1 MLNLKRFSKVSSGAK
16 LQFGQSAL
24 AHKNTLCYRFVHAN
38 SSNSGK
44 SNLGKYALGSLI
56 FGFSTIVVYA
66 KYDTKFRQWLK
77 TNVYGSDELLKLL
90 LFEDKSIHN
99 IPNIEKPKLVP
110 PTINHDINVKKSTPS
125 KLEPKESQ
133 IISAKTDKPI
143 DKELTGKNNI
153 LGKNTENETSDFSKI
168 RSEAT
173 LIIKEV
179 SNSYSE
185 ALDALKNYY
194 ELVNGTVND
203 VSHKHNSGF
212 LKKLQKVSLE
222 KDELFQTA
230 KVNAQEARKRLDQI
244 QYSLDDSK
252 HNVTNEEK
260 ETIKNNIMKFKM
272 EIKTLEKNF
281 ESQKDDLLLFN
292 KHNGQVINIRK
303 QFSEELQSLFPHVR
317 LDDKNMKLTDAEF
330 NVFVDYITQK
340 LLYYQNELFKQ
351 EIFGEEQVNDVVRAL
366 KNGTPEAIDK
376 VLGFQVEKNRRKHMN
391 NFIKESFGS
400 KANSEAKFKEQLR
413 FQTEVHIDHLKEAA
427 NLAEKEVERR
437 VNLEYSEKAETEK
450 LKYKEQV
457 LSMIAVMNGI
467 NDAVKEHSNKRDKL
481 NESFYL
487 WTACQSLFAAIDTDQ
502 NDSKHELIPLQ
513 ELVNNIK
520 KSGGENH
527 VVIKELL
534 NTIPERVLTR
544 GVYTEETLKD
554 RFLNVEDK
562 AFHMA
567 LVPDTNVK
575 LFDLVTSFV
584 FTIFTFKS
592 PVPITEEELNNEPI
606 NVNELNNIDIL
617 QRARYW
623 VERDN
628 YYRALQYMHL
638 LKGGAKIIASDWIS
652 ETRDYLATQ
661 QAAQTLLA
669 YASESLR
676 SHVDGNNASI

>member
-1 MLNLKRFSKVSSGAK
+1 MLNLKRFSKTSSSVK

-24 AHKNTLCYRFVHAN
+24 AHKKPLCYRFVHAD
-38 SSNSGK
+38 SSSSGK
-44 SNLGKYALGSLI
+44 SNIGKYAFGSLI
-56 FGFSTIVVYA
+56 FGFSSIVVYA
-66 KYDTKFRQWLK
+66 KYDTNFRQWLK
-77 TNVYGSDELLKLL
+77 TNVYGSDELLKVL
-90 LFEDKSIHN
+90 LFEDKITHDKSN
-99 IPNIEKPKLVP
+99 NVKPKLVLP
-110 PTINHDINVKKSTPS
+110 VNKQDVNITKSTPLKHES
-125 KLEPKESQ
+125 KESQ
-133 IISAKTDKPI
+133 TISTKIDKPL
-143 DKELTGKNNI
+143 DTSNLTR
-153 LGKNTENETSDFSKI
+153 I

-173 LIIKEV
+173 LIINEV

-185 ALDALKNYY
+185 ALNALKNYY
-194 ELVNGTVND
+194 ELVNGTVNNIPQ
-203 VSHKHNSGF
+203 KHNSIT
-212 LKKLQKVSLE
+212 LEKLQKVSLE

-230 KVNAQEARKRLDQI
+230 KVNAQEARKRLDQM

-252 HNVTNEEK
+252 NDVTNEEK
-260 ETIKNNIMKFKM
+260 EIIKNNIIELKMK
-272 EIKTLEKNF
+272 IKNLEKNF
-281 ESQKDDLLLFN
+281 ETEKDDLLLFN
-292 KHNGQVINIRK
+292 KYNGQIMNIRK
-303 QFSEELQSLFPHVR
+303 QFSVELQSLFPHVR
-317 LDDKNMKLTDAEF
+317 LDDKNLKLTEAEF
-330 NVFVDYITQK
+330 KVFIDYITQK
-340 LLYYQNELFKQ
+340 LMFYQNEMLKQ
-351 EIFGEEQVNDVVRAL
+351 EIIDEEQVNDVVHAL
-366 KNGTPEAIDK
+366 KNGNPEAINK
-376 VLGFQVEKNRRKHMN
+376 VIGFQVEKNRRQHMD
-391 NFIKESFGS
+391 NFINESFEA
-400 KANSEAKFKEQLR
+400 KANSEVKFKEQLR
-413 FQTEVHIDHLKEAA
+413 FQTEVHMDHLKDAA

-437 VNLEYSEKAETEK
+437 VHLEYSEKAEIEK

-467 NDAVKEHSNKRDKL
+467 NDAVKEHSKKREKL

-487 WTACQSLFAAIDTDQ
+487 WKACQSLFSAIDTYQ

-513 ELVNNIK
+513 DLVNNIK

-527 VVIKELL
+527 KIIKELL
-534 NTIPERVLTR
+534 DTIPERVLTR

-592 PVPITEEELNNEPI
+592 SVPIPVEELNNAPI

-623 VERDN
+623 IERDN
-628 YYRALQYMHL
+628 YYQALQYMNL
-638 LKGGAKIIASDWIS
+638 LKGGAKKIADDWMN

-676 SHVDGNNASI
+676 SHVGVNNISK

>member
-16 LQFGQSAL
+16 FQFGQSAL
-24 AHKNTLCYRFVHAN
+24 ARKNTLGYRFVHAN
-38 SSNSGK
+38 SSSSGK
-44 SNLGKYALGSLI
+44 SNVGKYALGSLI

-77 TNVYGSDELLKLL
+77 TNVYGSDELLQVL
-90 LFEDKSIHN
+90 LFEDKSVHTK
-99 IPNIEKPKLVP
+99 PNSEKPKLAP
-110 PTINHDINVKKSTPS
+110 PTNNHDITVKSAPS
-125 KLEPKESQ
+125 KIQTKESPT
-133 IISAKTDKPI
+133 ISSKTEKPI
-143 DKELTGKNNI
+143 
-153 LGKNTENETSDFSKI
+153 GKNTEKETSDFRRI

-173 LIIKEV
+173 IIVKEV

-194 ELVNGTVND
+194 ELVNETVND
-203 VSHKHNSGF
+203 VSHKHNSSF
-212 LKKLQKVSLE
+212 LKKLHKVSLE
-222 KDELFQTA
+222 KDELFQAA
-230 KVNAQEARKRLDQI
+230 KVNAQEARKRLDQM
-244 QYSLDDSK
+244 QYSLDESK
-252 HNVTNEEK
+252 HDVTNEEK
-260 ETIKNNIMKFKM
+260 ETIINNIMKLKT

-281 ESQKDDLLLFN
+281 ENEKDDLLLFN
-292 KHNGQVINIRK
+292 KYNGQVINIRK
-303 QFSEELQSLFPHVR
+303 RFSEELQSLFPHVR

-330 NVFVDYITQK
+330 DVFVDYITQK
-340 LLYYQNELFKQ
+340 LLFYQNELFKQ
-351 EIFGEEQVNDVVRAL
+351 QIFGEEQVNDVVHAL
-366 KNGTPEAIDK
+366 KNGNPEAIDK
-376 VLGFQVEKNRRKHMN
+376 VLGFQVEKNRRRHMN
-391 NFIKESFGS
+391 NFINESFGS

-413 FQTEVHIDHLKEAA
+413 FQTEVHMDHLKEAA

-467 NDAVKEHSNKRDKL
+467 NDAVKEHSKKRDKL

-534 NTIPERVLTR
+534 DTIPERVLTR
-544 GVYTEETLKD
+544 GVYTEDTLKD

-584 FTIFTFKS
+584 FTMFTFKS
-592 PVPITEEELNNEPI
+592 SIPITEEELNNEPI

-638 LKGGAKIIASDWIS
+638 LKGGAKIIASDWMS
-652 ETRDYLATQ
+652 ETRDYLTTQ

-676 SHVDGNNASI
+676 SHVDVSNTSI

>member
-24 AHKNTLCYRFVHAN
+24 AHKKTQCYRFFHADAL
-38 SSNSGK
+38 SSGK
-44 SNLGKYALGSLI
+44 SNVRKYALGSLI
-56 FGFSTIVVYA
+56 FGFSTIIVYA

-90 LFEDKSIHN
+90 LFEDKFMHDA
-99 IPNIEKPKLVP
+99 PNSEKPKLVSS
-110 PTINHDINVKKSTPS
+110 TKKHDINVTKSTLS
-125 KLEPKESQ
+125 KLESKESQ
-133 IISAKTDKPI
+133 SISTKTDKPI
-143 DKELTGKNNI
+143 GNK
-153 LGKNTENETSDFSKI
+153 TENEISDVSRI

-194 ELVNGTVND
+194 ELVNETVND
-203 VSHKHNSGF
+203 VTHRHNTSL
-212 LKKLQKVSLE
+212 LKKLKKVSLE

-230 KVNAQEARKRLDQI
+230 KVNAQEARKRLDQM
-244 QYSLDDSK
+244 QNSLNGSK
-252 HNVTNEEK
+252 YDVTNEEK
-260 ETIKNNIMKFKM
+260 ETIQNNIIKLKM

-281 ESQKDDLLLFN
+281 ENEKDDLLLFN
-292 KHNGQVINIRK
+292 KYNGQIINIRK

-317 LDDKNMKLTDAEF
+317 LEDKNMKLTDAEF

-340 LLYYQNELFKQ
+340 LLFYQNELFKQ
-351 EIFGEEQVNDVVRAL
+351 KIFGEEQVIDVVRAL
-366 KNGTPEAIDK
+366 KNGNPEAIDK
-376 VLGFQVEKNRRKHMN
+376 VLGFQVEKNRRRHMN

-400 KANSEAKFKEQLR
+400 KASSEAKFKDQLR

-437 VNLEYSEKAETEK
+437 VNLEYSEKAEIEK

-457 LSMIAVMNGI
+457 LNMIAVMNGI
-467 NDAVKEHSNKRDKL
+467 NDAVKEHSKKRDKL

-502 NDSKHELIPLQ
+502 NVSKHELIPLQ

-527 VVIKELL
+527 KIIKELL
-534 NTIPERVLTR
+534 DTIPERVLTR

-554 RFLNVEDK
+554 RFLNIEDK

-575 LFDLVTSFV
+575 LFDLITSFV

-592 PVPITEEELNNEPI
+592 PVPISEEELNNAPI
-606 NVNELNNIDIL
+606 NINELNNIDIL

-623 VERDN
+623 IERDN
-628 YYRALQYMHL
+628 YYQALQYMHL
-638 LKGGAKIIASDWIS
+638 LKGGAKIIADDWMS

-661 QAAQTLLA
+661 QVVQTLLA

-676 SHVDGNNASI
+676 SHVDVNNTSM

>member
-16 LQFGQSAL
+16 FQFGQSAL
-24 AHKNTLCYRFVHAN
+24 AHKNTLGYRFVHAN
-38 SSNSGK
+38 SSSSGK
-44 SNLGKYALGSLI
+44 SNVGKYALGSLI

-99 IPNIEKPKLVP
+99 KPNSEKPKLVP
-110 PTINHDINVKKSTPS
+110 PTNNHDISVKSTPS
-125 KLEPKESQ
+125 KLQTKESQ
-133 IISAKTDKPI
+133 TISAETDKPI
-143 DKELTGKNNI
+143 DKELTGKNKI
-153 LGKNTENETSDFSKI
+153 LGKNTEKETSDFRRI

-173 LIIKEV
+173 IIVKEV

-203 VSHKHNSGF
+203 VSHKHSSSF

-230 KVNAQEARKRLDQI
+230 KVNAQEARKRLDQM
-244 QYSLDDSK
+244 QYSLDESK
-252 HNVTNEEK
+252 HDVTNEEK
-260 ETIKNNIMKFKM
+260 ETIINNIMKLKT

-281 ESQKDDLLLFN
+281 LNEKDDLLLFN
-292 KHNGQVINIRK
+292 KYNGQVINIRK
-303 QFSEELQSLFPHVR
+303 RFSEELQSLFPHVR

-330 NVFVDYITQK
+330 DVFVDYITQK
-340 LLYYQNELFKQ
+340 LLFYQNELFKQ
-351 EIFGEEQVNDVVRAL
+351 QIFGEEQVNDVVHAL
-366 KNGTPEAIDK
+366 KNGNPEAIDK
-376 VLGFQVEKNRRKHMN
+376 VLGFQVEKNRRRHMN
-391 NFIKESFGS
+391 NFINESFGS

-413 FQTEVHIDHLKEAA
+413 FQTEVHMDHLKEAA

-437 VNLEYSEKAETEK
+437 VNLEYSEKSETEK

-467 NDAVKEHSNKRDKL
+467 NDAVKEHSKKRDKL

-487 WTACQSLFAAIDTDQ
+487 WTACQSLSAAIDTDQ

-527 VVIKELL
+527 VIIKELL
-534 NTIPERVLTR
+534 DTIPERVLTR
-544 GVYTEETLKD
+544 GVYSEETLKD

-575 LFDLVTSFV
+575 LFDLITSFV

-592 PVPITEEELNNEPI
+592 SIPITEEEFNEPI

-638 LKGGAKIIASDWIS
+638 LKGGAKIIASDWMS

-676 SHVDGNNASI
+676 SHVDVSNTSI

>member
-143 DKELTGKNNI
+143 
-153 LGKNTENETSDFSKI
+153 GKNTENETSDFSII

>member
-1 MLNLKRFSKVSSGAK
+1 MLNLKRFSKTSSSVK

-24 AHKNTLCYRFVHAN
+24 ARKKPLCYRFVHAD
-38 SSNSGK
+38 SSSSGK
-44 SNLGKYALGSLI
+44 SNIGKYAFGSLL
-56 FGFSTIVVYA
+56 FGFSSIVVYA
-66 KYDTKFRQWLK
+66 KYDTNFRQWLK
-77 TNVYGSDELLKLL
+77 TNVYGSDELLKVL
-90 LFEDKSIHN
+90 LFEDKITQDKSN
-99 IPNIEKPKLVP
+99 NVKLKLVP
-110 PTINHDINVKKSTPS
+110 VNKQDVNITKSTPLKHES
-125 KLEPKESQ
+125 KESQ
-133 IISAKTDKPI
+133 TISTKTDKPL
-143 DKELTGKNNI
+143 DKKLTEKKNI
-153 LGKNTENETSDFSKI
+153 LESNTEKDTSNLTRI

-173 LIIKEV
+173 QIINEV

-194 ELVNGTVND
+194 ELVNGTVNNIPQ
-203 VSHKHNSGF
+203 KNNSIT

-230 KVNAQEARKRLDQI
+230 KVNAQEARKRLDQM

-252 HNVTNEEK
+252 NDVTNEEK
-260 ETIKNNIMKFKM
+260 EIIKNNIMELKM
-272 EIKTLEKNF
+272 KIKTLEKNF
-281 ESQKDDLLLFN
+281 ETEKDDLLLFN
-292 KHNGQVINIRK
+292 KYNGQIMNIRK

-317 LDDKNMKLTDAEF
+317 LDEKNLKLTEAEF
-330 NVFVDYITQK
+330 KVFIDFITQK
-340 LLYYQNELFKQ
+340 LMFYQNEMLKQ
-351 EIFGEEQVNDVVRAL
+351 EIIGEEQVNDVVHAL
-366 KNGTPEAIDK
+366 KNGNPEAINK
-376 VLGFQVEKNRRKHMN
+376 VIGFQVEKNRRRHMD
-391 NFIKESFGS
+391 NFINESFES

-413 FQTEVHIDHLKEAA
+413 FQTEVHMDHLKEAA

-437 VNLEYSEKAETEK
+437 VHLEYSEKAEIEK

-467 NDAVKEHSNKRDKL
+467 NDAVKEHSKKREKL

-487 WTACQSLFAAIDTDQ
+487 WKACQSLFAAIDTYQ

-513 ELVNNIK
+513 DLVNNIK

-527 VVIKELL
+527 KIIKELL
-534 NTIPERVLTR
+534 DTIPERVLTR

-592 PVPITEEELNNEPI
+592 AVPISVEELNNAPI

-623 VERDN
+623 IERDN
-628 YYRALQYMHL
+628 YYQALQYMHL
-638 LKGGAKIIASDWIS
+638 LKGGAKIIANDWMN
-652 ETRDYLATQ
+652 ETRDYLTTQ

-676 SHVDGNNASI
+676 SHVGVNNTSK

>member
-1 MLNLKRFSKVSSGAK
+1 MLNLKRFSKVSSYTN
-16 LQFGQSAL
+16 LQFGKSAL
-24 AHKNTLCYRFVHAN
+24 VHKDILCYRFVHAN
-38 SSNSGK
+38 PSSSGK
-44 SNLGKYALGSLI
+44 SNVGKYALGSLI

-77 TNVYGSDELLKLL
+77 TNVYGSDELIKLL
-90 LFEDKSIHN
+90 LFEDKPIYN
-99 IPNIEKPKLVP
+99 IPNSEKPKLVS
-110 PTINHDINVKKSTPS
+110 PTIKYDMNVNKTTSS
-125 KLEPKESQ
+125 NLEPKESQ
-133 IISAKTDKPI
+133 NISEKPDKPI
-143 DKELTGKNNI
+143 GKH
-153 LGKNTENETSDFSKI
+153 TENEKSDFTRI

-173 LIIKEV
+173 LMTKEV
-179 SNSYSE
+179 SNLYSE
-185 ALDALKNYY
+185 ALDVLKKYY
-194 ELVNGTVND
+194 ELVNETVND
-203 VSHKHNSGF
+203 VPHKHNTSF
-212 LKKLQKVSLE
+212 LKKLQKVNLE
-222 KDELFQTA
+222 KDELIQTA
-230 KVNAQEARKRLDQI
+230 KVNAQEARKRLDQML
-244 QYSLDDSK
+244 YSLDDS
-252 HNVTNEEK
+252 VYDLTNDEK
-260 ETIKNNIMKFKM
+260 ETIRNNIMKYKI

-281 ESQKDDLLLFN
+281 ENEKDDLLLFN
-292 KHNGQVINIRK
+292 KYNGQVINIRK

-317 LDDKNMKLTDAEF
+317 LDDKNMKLTDTEF
-330 NVFVDYITQK
+330 DMFVDYITQK
-340 LLYYQNELFKQ
+340 LLFYQNELFKQ
-351 EIFGEEQVNDVVRAL
+351 ETFGEEQVNEVVHAL
-366 KNGTPEAIDK
+366 KNGNPDAIDK
-376 VLGFQVEKNRRKHMN
+376 VLGFQVEKNRRKHIN

-400 KANSEAKFKEQLR
+400 KASSEAKFKEQLR

-467 NDAVKEHSNKRDKL
+467 NDAVKEHSKRRVKL

-487 WTACQSLFAAIDTDQ
+487 WTACHSLFAAIDTDQ
-502 NDSKHELIPLQ
+502 NDAKHELIPLQ

-534 NTIPERVLTR
+534 DTIPERVLTR

-554 RFLNVEDK
+554 RFLNIEDK

-575 LFDLVTSFV
+575 LFDLVTSFI

-592 PVPITEEELNNEPI
+592 PVPITEEELNNKPI

-638 LKGGAKIIASDWIS
+638 LKGGAKIIASDWIN
-652 ETRDYLATQ
+652 ETRDYLTTQ
-661 QAAQTLLA
+661 QAAHTLLA

-676 SHVDGNNASI
+676 SHVDVNNTSI

>member
-1 MLNLKRFSKVSSGAK
+1 MLNLQRCSKISSGVK
-16 LQFGQSAL
+16 LQLGKSL
-24 AHKNTLCYRFVHAN
+24 AHKKALCYRYVHAD
-38 SSNSGK
+38 SSSSGK
-44 SNLGKYALGSLI
+44 SNVGKYAFGSLI
-56 FGFSTIVVYA
+56 FGFSSIVVYA

-90 LFEDKSIHN
+90 LFEDKVIN
-99 IPNIEKPKLVP
+99 DIPNNLKPKQDLP
-110 PTINHDINVKKSTPS
+110 INKQNVNVTKSTPS
-125 KLEPKESQ
+125 KLESKGSQ
-133 IISAKTDKPI
+133 TISAKTDKP
-143 DKELTGKNNI
+143 
-153 LGKNTENETSDFSKI
+153 LGIKTEKDTSNFTKI
-168 RSEAT
+168 KSEAT
-173 LIIKEV
+173 LIINEV

-185 ALDALKNYY
+185 ALDALKSYY
-194 ELVNGTVND
+194 ELANGTVNN
-203 VSHKHNSGF
+203 VSHKHNTII
-212 LKKLQKVSLE
+212 LKKLQKASLE

-230 KVNAQEARKRLDQI
+230 RVNAHEARKRLDQM

-252 HNVTNEEK
+252 NDFTNEEK
-260 ETIKNNIMKFKM
+260 ETIKNNIMKLKT

-281 ESQKDDLLLFN
+281 ETEKEDLLLFN
-292 KHNGQVINIRK
+292 KYNGQVMNIRK

-317 LDDKNMKLTDAEF
+317 LDDKNLKLTDAEF
-330 NVFVDYITQK
+330 KVFVDYITQK
-340 LLYYQNELFKQ
+340 LMFYQNELFKQ
-351 EIFGEEQVNDVVRAL
+351 EIIGEEQVNDVVHAL
-366 KNGTPEAIDK
+366 KNGKPEAIDK
-376 VLGFQVEKNRRKHMN
+376 VLGFQVEKNRRRHMN
-391 NFIKESFGS
+391 NFINESFGS

-413 FQTEVHIDHLKEAA
+413 YQTEVHMDHLKEAA

-437 VNLEYSEKAETEK
+437 VNLEYSEKAEIEK

-457 LSMIAVMNGI
+457 SNMIAVMNGI
-467 NDAVKEHSNKRDKL
+467 NDAVKEHSKKREKL

-487 WTACQSLFAAIDTDQ
+487 WKACQSLFSAIDTYQ

-513 ELVNNIK
+513 DLVNNIK
-520 KSGGENH
+520 NSGGENH
-527 VVIKELL
+527 KIIKELL

-544 GVYTEETLKD
+544 GIYTEETLKD

-567 LVPDTNVK
+567 LVPATNVK

-592 PVPITEEELNNEPI
+592 PIPISEEELNNAPI

-623 VERDN
+623 IERDN
-628 YYRALQYMHL
+628 YYQALQYMYL
-638 LKGGAKIIASDWIS
+638 LKGGAKIIADDWMN

-676 SHVDGNNASI
+676 SHVDFNNTST